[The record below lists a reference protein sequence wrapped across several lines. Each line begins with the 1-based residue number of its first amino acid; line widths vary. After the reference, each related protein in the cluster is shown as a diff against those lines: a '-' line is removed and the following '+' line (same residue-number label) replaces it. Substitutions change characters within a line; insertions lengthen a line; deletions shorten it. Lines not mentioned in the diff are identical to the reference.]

1 MCINSLAKRFQKRC
15 GSGQGNDQDET
26 MNYSEL
32 FGLGNIVILQI
43 FIECMSCSKH
53 SDRY

>member
-1 MCINSLAKRFQKRC
+1 MCLNSLAKRFQNRC
-15 GSGQGNDQDET
+15 GSGQGNDQNEI

-43 FIECMSCSKH
+43 FIECLSCSKH